1 MKQEIT
7 HFSSCCK
14 EPIMVK
20 GKPGGGLYCSK
31 CGKENF
37 HTIIID
43 TTIKPQVIKSIQN
56 SDRDV
61 LVAIKQL
68 YLNNE
73 NFDLDPCYSTGKFY
87 EDLERPFI
95 KMDKTPQDDE
105 VIQNDIMNGIDL
117 KDNSIKSIVFDP
129 PFMFETRNRENLNL
143 MKKRFSMFH
152 DGFEEL
158 EKMYKKALLE
168 FHRILKKGG
177 IVAFK
182 CQDFTDNNTTL
193 THCFVHNWAL
203 EIGFKTEDL
212 FIMAFKGGRVWNS
225 NLTQKHARKYH
236 SYWLVLKK

>member
-1 MKQEIT
+1 MKLKIESFSENPNQSLPTLFQE
-7 HFSSCCK
+7 
-14 EPIMVK
+14 
-20 GKPGGGLYCSK
+20 
-31 CGKENF
+31 
-37 HTIIID
+37 
-43 TTIKPQVIKSIQN
+43 KPQVVKSIQN

-87 EDLERPFI
+87 EDLERPKI
-95 KMDKTPQDDE
+95 KMDKNAEYE
-105 VIQNDIMNGIDL
+105 VPKCKKCDNGGHELKSVEIIKNDILDGIL
-117 KDNSIKSIVFDP
+117 LADNSIKSIVFDP
-129 PFMFETRNRENLNL
+129 PFMFEIRNRENLNL
-143 MKKRFSMFH
+143 MNQRFSMFH
-152 DGFEEL
+152 GGFAEL
-158 EKMYKKALLE
+158 EKMYKKALSE

-182 CQDFTDNNTTL
+182 CQDFTDSNTTL
-193 THCFVHNWAL
+193 THCFVHNWAV
-203 EIGFKTEDL
+203 EIGFKIEDL